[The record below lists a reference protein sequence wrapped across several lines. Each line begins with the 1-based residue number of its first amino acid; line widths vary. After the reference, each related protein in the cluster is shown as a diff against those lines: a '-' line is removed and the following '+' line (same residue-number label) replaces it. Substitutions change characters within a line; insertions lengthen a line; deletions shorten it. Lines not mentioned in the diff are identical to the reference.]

1 MTIKPQRFT
10 RTCEIRKK
18 NKVDME
24 IECLAGA
31 TGGGGEG
38 GGGGGGTGVPWKQLV
53 LNFKNTI
60 RDISPG

>member
-10 RTCEIRKK
+10 QTCEIRKK

-31 TGGGGEG
+31 TEG
-38 GGGGGGTGVPWKQLV
+38 CSLKATCPK
-53 LNFKNTI
+53 F
-60 RDISPG
+60 